1 METKMQLTEEQV
13 LDHQELFYQLVDK
26 FVDEHYE
33 IDEDYQPTDEDNFI
47 FMEMMDYFVENYKV
61 PTLQEEALEY
71 ITGYDMNTGLY
82 EELMENLLD
91 ESVGTFVAG
100 AVHGIRNTLSG
111 IAAER
116 AKEQKAKTKKAFAKH
131 TVNPGGKS
139 KPVLKADAAQ
149 KEHDKKDFGSGAYS
163 DAKKAF
169 GQAKLDAQK
178 QRALK
183 AQQAMKNAE
192 TKRKSTL
199 GKHQSNVAK
208 TGQLANKIDTGIKNV
223 KNKAKQ
229 AISAGA
235 SRIGGFLGKV
245 AGRLAPV

>member
-1 METKMQLTEEQV
+1 MQLTEEQV
-13 LDHQELFYQLVDK
+13 LDNQELFFSIMDNWVN
-26 FVDEHYE
+26 ENYE
-33 IDEDYQPTDEDNFI
+33 IDEDYEPTDEDNYI
-47 FMEMMDYFVENYKV
+47 FSLVMDHFVYNYRIPTIMESH
-61 PTLQEEALEY
+61 LED
-71 ITGYDMNTGLY
+71 ITGYDINTPLY
-82 EELMENLLD
+82 EEMMETLLD

-100 AVHGIRNTLSG
+100 AVHGIRNTFSG
-111 IAAER
+111 IKADSAREG
-116 AKEQKAKTKKAFAKH
+116 KEKAKKGFEKH
-131 TVNPGGKS
+131 LANPGSKS
-139 KPVLKADAAQ
+139 KPKFKVDDAQ
-149 KEHDKKDFGSGAYS
+149 KAHEKTNFGTGAYS

-183 AQQAMKNAE
+183 AQQAMKSAE
-192 TKRKSTL
+192 AKRKSAL

-208 TGQLANKIDTGIKNV
+208 TGQLANKIDTGISNI
-223 KNKAKQ
+223 KNKTKQ